1 MIEKSKPEITDLPKY
16 FDEEASCVSI
26 ESNYSYLYCW
36 AQNQKMFLNK
46 YIFAFHIPN
55 LLILIDIWNRS
66 VVHWLKKY
74 ILQKNNTV
82 MSMD

>member
-1 MIEKSKPEITDLPKY
+1 MIEKPKPEITDLPKY

-46 YIFAFHIPN
+46 
-55 LLILIDIWNRS
+55 
-66 VVHWLKKY
+66 
-74 ILQKNNTV
+74 
-82 MSMD
+82 